1 MARVVWSPQAL
12 ADLEAIG
19 DYLAREAPAYA
30 QAFVDGAFAAVE
42 MLETFPNSGRAVPEI
57 EDAALREVIYRGY
70 RVFHIVSGTEDAP
83 EVDVLSVFHSTRQF
97 GGDPG
102 LEPRRPR

>member
-12 ADLEAIG
+12 SDLEAIG

-30 QAFVDGAFAAVE
+30 QAFVDGAFEAVRR
-42 MLETFPNSGRAVPEI
+42 LETFPHSGRAVPEI
-57 EDAALREVIYRGY
+57 DDAALREILYRGY
-70 RVFHIVSGTEDAP
+70 RVFHIVSGTDDEP

-97 GGDPG
+97 GDGAG
-102 LEPRRPR
+102 LEPGGGD